1 MLTFFNDKRDW
12 RLRLGFF
19 KTIAG
24 VALYCG
30 SKSLEKFILPLIEK
44 CFLDRCSGYFPPDFS
59 CFTPCLFDCSEE
71 FVIEQTVRAVTLCC
85 ELGLFTKPV
94 QRTLTPSLVRLL
106 AHPSLRVRFAA
117 AAYVAALARRLGMT
131 DLHASLRPLLAP
143 HLKQP
148 LAMLGSS
155 TDMDVLLDALN
166 PPVCREAYDYVVNS
180 PAHEAYVPVSALQDC
195 CNII

>member
-1 MLTFFNDKRDW
+1 MHLW
-12 RLRLGFF
+12 GFF
-19 KTIAG
+19 
-24 VALYCG
+24 
-30 SKSLEKFILPLIEK
+30 S
-44 CFLDRCSGYFPPDFS
+44 
-59 CFTPCLFDCSEE
+59 SEE

-94 QRTLTPSLVRLL
+94 QCTLTPSLVRLL

-117 AAYVAALARRLGMT
+117 AAYVGVLARRLGMT

-148 LAMLGSS
+148 MAVMSAV

-166 PPVCREAYDYVVNS
+166 PPVSREAYDYVVNS
-180 PAHEAYVPVSALQDC
+180 PAHEACVIGFHCCCLQFSTGLAKQGFGYAIANSKARWPALDPILKRSFS
-195 CNII
+195 CNLGYPGSHCRRSGQG